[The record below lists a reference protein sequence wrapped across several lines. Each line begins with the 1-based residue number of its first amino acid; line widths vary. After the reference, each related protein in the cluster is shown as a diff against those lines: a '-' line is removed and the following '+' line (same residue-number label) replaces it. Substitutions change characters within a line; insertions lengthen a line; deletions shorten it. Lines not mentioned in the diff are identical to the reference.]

1 VGESYSY
8 GAANAASYSDENA
21 FLYTNGTM
29 KDLGP
34 LATGFLSEATGI
46 NDAGQVAG
54 WSDTGSYDVYDNLEY
69 SAVRYAADG
78 VAHNLGVPLGE
89 TNSFGQAINAS
100 GSVVGYTY
108 STDTAYLALLFTS
121 NGGIKLLGTLP
132 KGSNSLALGINKSGQ
147 IVGEGDVG
155 TVDAN
160 GNPIYH
166 AFLYTGGAMYDLNSL
181 CKNSTGYRIEYAA
194 GINDSGEIVGYLL
207 APSGQIHAMLLV
219 PLLTSPPII
228 TTQPVN
234 KSATAGGSVTF
245 TAAAIS
251 GTTFHYQW
259 EKNGVAV
266 SGATSAKL
274 TLTKVVPAN
283 DGNYTVVVTNTVGSV
298 TSSKATLAVI
308 GKAAG
313 IATEPKSVL
322 NAKAGATVTFKV
334 TPNGTAP
341 FSYQWQHNGGNL
353 TNANNYTGATTATLK
368 ITKVNAGNAG
378 NYQVLVWNVV
388 NVSNPAKSTVV
399 KLTIK

>member
-1 VGESYSY
+1 
-8 GAANAASYSDENA
+8 
-21 FLYTNGTM
+21 M

-34 LATGFLSEATGI
+34 LADGFYSEATGI

-54 WSDTGSYDVYDNLEY
+54 WSDTGSYDNGYLEY

-78 VAHNLGVPLGE
+78 VAQNLGVPLGE

-108 STDTAYLALLFTS
+108 STGTAYLALLFSS

-132 KGSNSLALGINKSGQ
+132 NGSSSLALGINKSGQ
-147 IVGEGDVG
+147 IVGEADVG

-160 GNPIYH
+160 DNPIYH

-181 CKNSTGYRIEYAA
+181 CKNSTGYRIEYGA
-194 GINDSGEIVGYLL
+194 GINDSGEIVGYML

-228 TTQPVN
+228 TTQPASKN
-234 KSATAGGSVTF
+234 AGAGGSVTF
-245 TAAAIS
+245 TVAALS

-259 EKNGVAV
+259 EKNGVAI
-266 SGATSAKL
+266 SGATSTKL
-274 TLTKVVPAN
+274 TLTKVVPSN
-283 DGNYTVVVTNTVGSV
+283 DGNYTVVVTNKVGSV
-298 TSSKATLAVI
+298 TSSKAALTVI
-308 GKAAG
+308 GTGAS

-322 NAKAGATVTFKV
+322 KAKAGATVTFKV
-334 TPNGTAP
+334 VAKGTAP
-341 FSYQWQHNGGNL
+341 FSYQWQFNGGNL
-353 TNANNYTGATTATLK
+353 KNAENYTGATTATLTIK
-368 ITKVNAGNAG
+368 KVNAGNAG

-388 NVSNPAKSTVV
+388 NASKPAKSTVV
-399 KLTIK
+399 QLTIK